1 MTDHFEV
8 ERPALFGLA
17 YRMLGT
23 RTDAEDVLQ
32 DAWLRWS
39 RVDPA
44 SVDDP
49 RAYLF
54 RLVTNTAVDHL
65 RRARARRESYVGPW
79 LPEPLVGD
87 ATAEIEARAAAS
99 IGLLVVL
106 ESLDPDERAVFVLHE
121 AFAFSH
127 AEIAALLGRTE
138 RAVRQLGYRARR
150 HVRDRRPRRQP
161 AAQEHRELV
170 ERFARAAVQGD
181 VAALVA
187 LLAPDAVLVADSAGR
202 RETPRVPLH
211 TAAAVA
217 EWFRGAQRFWPA
229 DLGLVVTT
237 VNGGP
242 GLLVTTAGAPFL
254 VAALEVADDRIHA
267 IYAQLAAEKL
277 GRPDR
282 PASVGVDQGQMVARG
297 DHPTTLCP

>member
-1 MTDHFEV
+1 MADHFEA

-23 RTDAEDVLQ
+23 RADAEDVLQ

-44 SVDDP
+44 GVDDP

-65 RRARARRESYVGPW
+65 RRLQARRESYVGPW
-79 LPEPLVGD
+79 LPEPLIGD
-87 ATAEIEARAAAS
+87 AAAEIEARAAAS
-99 IGLLVVL
+99 VGLLLVL
-106 ESLDPDERAVFVLHE
+106 EALDPDERAVFVLHE

-127 AEIAALLGRTE
+127 AEIAGLLGRTE

-161 AAQEHRELV
+161 DVQEHRELV
-170 ERFARAAVQGD
+170 ERFADAAVRGD
-181 VAALVA
+181 VAALIA
-187 LLAPDAVLVADSAGR
+187 LLAPDAVLVADSDGR

-217 EWFRGAQRFWPA
+217 EWFRSAQPFWPA
-229 DLGLVVTT
+229 DLALVATT

-242 GLLVTTAGAPFL
+242 GLLVMTGGAPFL
-254 VAALEVADDRIHA
+254 VAALEVADDRVHA
-267 IYAQLAAEKL
+267 IYAQLASVKL
-277 GRPDR
+277 G
-282 PASVGVDQGQMVARG
+282 ATSVES
-297 DHPTTLCP
+297 

>member
-1 MTDHFEV
+1 MIDYFEV

-32 DAWLRWS
+32 DSWLRWS

-54 RLVTNTAVDHL
+54 RLVTNTSVDHL
-65 RRARARRESYVGPW
+65 RRLQARRESYVGPW
-79 LPEPLVGD
+79 LPEPLIGD
-87 ATAEIEARAAAS
+87 AAAEIETRSAAS
-99 IGLLVVL
+99 VGLLVVL
-106 ESLDPDERAVFVLHE
+106 EALDPDERAVFVLHE

-127 AEIAALLGRTE
+127 AEIATMLGRTE
-138 RAVRQLGYRARR
+138 RAVRQLAYRARR
-150 HVRDRRPRRQP
+150 HVKDRRPRRQP
-161 AAQEHRELV
+161 DRQEHHELV
-170 ERFARAAVQGD
+170 ERFADAAVRGD

-187 LLAPDAVLVADSAGR
+187 LLAPDAVLVADSDGR

-217 EWFRGAQRFWPA
+217 EWFRSAQPFWPT
-229 DLGLVVTT
+229 DLDLVATT

-242 GLLVTTAGAPFL
+242 GLLVTSAGAPFL

-267 IYAQLAAEKL
+267 IYAQLATEKL

-282 PASVGVDQGQMVARG
+282 V
-297 DHPTTLCP
+297 T

>member
-1 MTDHFEV
+1 MPRGRRHTEVVSPEMADLFEA

-23 RTDAEDVLQ
+23 RVDAEDVLQ
-32 DAWLRWS
+32 DSWLRWS
-39 RVDPA
+39 RVDPTA
-44 SVDDP
+44 VDDA

-65 RRARARRESYVGPW
+65 RRLRARRESYVGPW

-87 ATAEIEARAAAS
+87 AAAEVEARASAS
-99 IGLLVVL
+99 VGLLVVL
-106 ESLDPDERAVFVLHE
+106 EALDPDERAVFVLHE

-127 AEIAALLGRTE
+127 AEIATLLGRTE
-138 RAVRQLGYRARR
+138 RAVRQLAYRARR

-161 AAQEHRELV
+161 DTQEHRDLV
-170 ERFARAAVQGD
+170 ERFADAAVRGD

-187 LLAPDAVLVADSAGR
+187 LLAPDAVLLADSDGS

-217 EWFRGAQRFWPA
+217 EWFRSAQPFWPA
-229 DLGLVVTT
+229 DLDLLATT

-242 GLLVTTAGAPFL
+242 GLLVTAAGAPFL
-254 VAALEVADDRIHA
+254 VAALEVADNRIQA
-267 IYAQLAAEKL
+267 IYAQLATAKL
-277 GRPDR
+277 GE
-282 PASVGVDQGQMVARG
+282 PARES
-297 DHPTTLCP
+297 

>member
-1 MTDHFEV
+1 MIDYFEA

-32 DAWLRWS
+32 DSWLRWN

-44 SVDDP
+44 GVDDP

-54 RLVTNTAVDHL
+54 RLVTNTAMDHL
-65 RRARARRESYVGPW
+65 RRVRARRESYVGPW

-87 ATAEIEARAAAS
+87 AATEVEARAAAS
-99 IGLLVVL
+99 VGLLVVL
-106 ESLDPDERAVFVLHE
+106 EALDPDERAVFVLHE
-121 AFAFSH
+121 AFAFGH

-138 RAVRQLGYRARR
+138 RAVRQLAYRARR
-150 HVRDRRPRRQP
+150 RVRDRRPRRQP
-161 AAQEHRELV
+161 APHEHRELV
-170 ERFARAAVQGD
+170 ERFADAAVRGD

-187 LLAPDAVLVADSAGR
+187 LLAPDAVLVADSDGA
-202 RETPRVPLH
+202 RETPRAPVH

-217 EWFRGAQRFWPA
+217 EWFRSAQPFWPG
-229 DLGLVVTT
+229 DLGLLATT

-254 VAALEVADDRIHA
+254 VAAFEVADNRIHA
-267 IYAQLAAEKL
+267 IYAQLATEKL
-277 GRPDR
+277 VVPGGAP
-282 PASVGVDQGQMVARG
+282 
-297 DHPTTLCP
+297 

>member
-32 DAWLRWS
+32 DSWLRWS

-65 RRARARRESYVGPW
+65 RRLQARRESYVGPW

-87 ATAEIEARAAAS
+87 AAAEIEAQAAAS
-99 IGLLVVL
+99 VGLLVVL
-106 ESLDPDERAVFVLHE
+106 EALDPDERAVFVLHE

-127 AEIAALLGRTE
+127 AEIAAMLGRTE
-138 RAVRQLGYRARR
+138 RAVRQLAYRARR
-150 HVRDRRPRRQP
+150 HVQDRRSRRQP
-161 AAQEHRELV
+161 NRQEHRELV
-170 ERFARAAVQGD
+170 ERFAAAAVRGD

-187 LLAPDAVLVADSAGR
+187 LLAPDAVLVADSDGR

-211 TAAAVA
+211 TAASVA
-217 EWFRGAQRFWPA
+217 EWFRGARPFWPA
-229 DLGLVVTT
+229 DLDLVATT

-242 GLLVTTAGAPFL
+242 GLLVTTGGAPFL

-267 IYAQLAAEKL
+267 IYAQLATAKL
-277 GRPDR
+277 
-282 PASVGVDQGQMVARG
+282 VAFA
-297 DHPTTLCP
+297 

>member
-1 MTDHFEV
+1 MTDHFEA

-23 RTDAEDVLQ
+23 RTDAEAVLQ
-32 DAWLRWS
+32 DSWLRWS

-54 RLVTNTAVDHL
+54 RLVTNMSVDHL
-65 RRARARRESYVGPW
+65 RRLQARRESYVGPW
-79 LPEPLVGD
+79 LPEPLIGD
-87 ATAEIEARAAAS
+87 AAAETEARAAAS
-99 IGLLVVL
+99 VGMLVVL
-106 ESLDPDERAVFVLHE
+106 ETLDPDERAVFVLHE

-127 AEIAALLGRTE
+127 GEIAALLGRTD
-138 RAVRQLGYRARR
+138 RAVRQLAYRARR
-150 HVRDRRPRRQP
+150 HVRDRRPRRRP
-161 AAQEHRELV
+161 DRQEHRDLI
-170 ERFARAAVQGD
+170 ERFADAAVRGD

-202 RETPRVPLH
+202 RETPRIPVH

-217 EWFRGAQRFWPA
+217 AWFRTARPFWPA
-229 DLGLVVTT
+229 DLGVHPTT

-254 VAALEVADDRIHA
+254 VAAFEVTGDRIDA

-277 GRPDR
+277 GGLRT
-282 PASVGVDQGQMVARG
+282 A
-297 DHPTTLCP
+297 T